1 MRRKHFHS
9 VREALKEARFLQ
21 TVQDEEELEKGKVLP
36 IAKEEE
42 KPVENRVDLEHVV
55 GECLKQLQ
63 GQTTMAVKNE
73 RPGKAARGRFRCWC
87 CGEEGHM
94 LMQCPTVKRNRAAQ
108 KEATRPKRSENE

>member
-1 MRRKHFHS
+1 MRRKHFQS

-21 TVQDEEELEKGKVLP
+21 TVQDNEELVKGKVLH

-42 KPVENRVDLEHVV
+42 KPPKNRVDLEHVV

-63 GQTTMAVKNE
+63 TQANLAGKNE
-73 RPGKAARGRFRCWC
+73 RPGNAVRGKFRCWC

-94 LMQCPTVKRNRAAQ
+94 LMHCPNVKRNRAAQ
-108 KEATRPKRSENE
+108 NEAT